1 MKKIAAIF
9 IIFCCFRIA
18 SAQTLQNFHDF
29 NIVTILGDT
38 ISLSQYAGK
47 KLLVVNTAS
56 YCGYTPQFTDLQALD
71 STYASYNFEVIGF
84 PCNDFGGQ
92 DPGEDSV
99 ILGFCTG
106 IYGVTFQMMS
116 KVSIAAP
123 DTSDVYKW
131 LQLQSLNG
139 VSNAAVTWNFN
150 KFCIDENGQ
159 WVSHFTQY
167 TLPFD
172 TVITN
177 WIASGNTTGIQTL
190 KNSFAARLLSNPVK
204 EKVRIQLE
212 NAATDKV
219 SVLLYSAEGVF
230 IDQVLNESTSSA
242 VKTISYPVNGLSNG
256 IYILKITDGNSEKNL
271 KFSVVK

>member
-9 IIFCCFRIA
+9 LVFCCIKIT
-18 SAQTLQNFHDF
+18 SAQTLQTFHDF
-29 NIVTILGDT
+29 NAVTILGDT

-56 YCGYTPQFTDLQALD
+56 YCGFTPQFADLQALD
-71 STYASYNFEVIGF
+71 SMYASYNFEVIGF

-116 KVSIAAP
+116 KISITAP

-139 VSNAAVTWNFN
+139 VANAPITWNFN
-150 KFCIDENGQ
+150 KFCVDENGQ
-159 WVSHFTQY
+159 WISHFTQY

-172 TVITN
+172 TAITN
-177 WIASGNTTGIQTL
+177 WITSGSTTGIKVPKSKINVKL
-190 KNSFAARLLSNPVK
+190 SSNPVK
-204 EKVRIQLE
+204 ENISLTIE
-212 NAATDKV
+212 NPSSTKI
-219 SVLLYSAEGVF
+219 SILLYSTEGIF
-230 IDQVLNESTSSA
+230 IDRLLDENIVLA
-242 VKTISYPVNGLSNG
+242 KTIEYPVNKLSNG
-256 IYILKITDGNSEKNL
+256 IYLLKIFSDNSEQNL
-271 KFSVVK
+271 KISIVK